1 MPNRKAPEPLRLRRR
16 ALAAAGGSYE
26 EGSAGKSAA
35 GASGTTAAAAS
46 NASPPATSGHGG
58 LYPALTATRWA
69 AGLLFLVLL
78 WAWIKPIAMLSG
90 WRTPDKLGPLLL
102 AMGICVLLDMANMS
116 VWKSVPLKGL
126 AAWLA
131 VGWIFRGSAG
141 EEAFPVGWFR
151 QYGAVLVQDT
161 EAFLA
166 GNAGAI
172 SGEHRTLIFLA
183 GWMVLAGVVQ
193 ALLLHSRR
201 ALWLLAVTWTYLAG
215 LQLWPGVDTTGELI
229 ASGMAG
235 LALLAMLNLDRIG
248 AAGKPELTRTPPA
261 NRPASAAPAAPMN
274 TDSPSA
280 PPANP
285 THVSPA
291 AGESQAISSPGS
303 PVRIAY
309 DRKGRTFVP
318 PWAYG
323 LALTLTLV
331 LFLAAWAGSGGQ
343 KGPLRPLDM
352 GDFSKWGQ
360 SLLSLWSSD
369 GEDSPSARA
378 VFAGGGGVTGYSSG
392 DYRLGGPLTVRDEP
406 VFTARSPVST
416 YWRGESKDYYDGTG
430 WSSRSGGSAEMT
442 DGQMAAPSAQT
453 ITQELLYSGRQDM
466 NLLFAGGRIEQ
477 VEALYTADG
486 SQAPAGSLALD
497 APSGRYDFR
506 ASSGKQLGYARYK
519 ARLNEYPEA
528 ALMNAVGEI
537 PPGVAAAYL
546 QLPDKLPERVREL
559 ALAVSAAGTTPY
571 AKAALLQAYLRE
583 HYRYSLMDVAVPANG
598 QDFTD
603 AFLFGSAGGYCDYFS
618 TSLAV
623 MLRASGVPARWVK
636 GFGPGEVTPD
646 ETGAVQ
652 TIAVSTRNAHSW
664 VELYLPGLG
673 WVAMDPTPGFAGFQP
688 GGTTASPEQALA
700 LHGGSETKSA
710 TGSVRRMLDR
720 WDNSYREFKQAAGE
734 QLSHWSAHTAEALR
748 KHRFTAALLAAAAA
762 PLLYGVLRRRHLLRL
777 MLSLRFRPRG
787 RKGGEMGQRLLDR
800 LWQRVFRLYGPP
812 LPGQTLREYAAET
825 GRRWPGKAEALYEL
839 TELSEKMHFS
849 PEGPAWISG
858 RKLERLWRTFFGP
871 SLVSSPGK
879 LPASGPAG
887 MEPPVSH

>member
-1 MPNRKAPEPLRLRRR
+1 MPNRKVPEQR
-16 ALAAAGGSYE
+16 
-26 EGSAGKSAA
+26 EGFHP
-35 GASGTTAAAAS
+35 AS
-46 NASPPATSGHGG
+46 
-58 LYPALTATRWA
+58 TATRWA

-78 WAWIKPIAMLSG
+78 WSWIKPIAMLSG
-90 WRTPDKLGPLLL
+90 WRTPDKLWPLLL
-102 AMGICVLLDMANMS
+102 AMGICVLLDIAAVS
-116 VWKSVPLKGL
+116 VWKGVPLKGL
-126 AAWLA
+126 AAWLS
-131 VGWIFRGSAG
+131 VGWIFRESAG
-141 EEAFPVGWFR
+141 DGAFLTGWFR

-166 GNAGAI
+166 GNAGAV

-201 ALWLLAVTWTYLAG
+201 ALWLLALTWTYLAG

-229 ASGMAG
+229 ASGAAG
-235 LALLAMLNLDRIG
+235 LALLAVLNLDRIG
-248 AAGKPELTRTPPA
+248 AAGKPELTRTLPA
-261 NRPASAAPAAPMN
+261 SRPAGAAPATPAAPDNPSAAAPAAG
-274 TDSPSA
+274 DI
-280 PPANP
+280 PAV
-285 THVSPA
+285 VSPD
-291 AGESQAISSPGS
+291 S

-309 DRKGRTFVP
+309 DRKGSTFVP
-318 PWAYG
+318 PWTYG

-331 LFLAAWAGSGGQ
+331 LFLAAWGVSGGQ

-352 GDFSKWGQ
+352 GSFNKWAQ
-360 SLLSLWSSD
+360 SLLTLWSSD
-369 GEDSPSARA
+369 GEDGGSAQA

-416 YWRGESKDYYDGTG
+416 YWRGESKDYYDGFG
-430 WSSRSGGSAEMT
+430 WSSRSGSPAEAA
-442 DGQMAAPSAQT
+442 DGQGTESSAQT
-453 ITQELLYSGRQDM
+453 VTQELLYGGRQDM

-486 SQAPAGSLALD
+486 SQAPADSLILD
-497 APSGRYDFR
+497 VPSGRYDFR

-519 ARLNEYPEA
+519 ARLDGYPEA
-528 ALMNAVGEI
+528 ALMNAAGEI
-537 PPGVAAAYL
+537 PPGIAVAYL

-559 ALAVSAAGTTPY
+559 ARAVSAEGPTPY
-571 AKAALLQAYLRE
+571 AKAVLLQAYLRE
-583 HYRYSLMDVAVPANG
+583 HYRYSLTDVAVPANG

-636 GFGPGEVTPD
+636 GFAPGKATPD

-673 WVAMDPTPGFAGFQP
+673 WVPMDPTPGFAGFQP
-688 GGTTASPEQALA
+688 GDTSASPEQVAALQA
-700 LHGGSETKSA
+700 GGPAESSA
-710 TGSVRRMLDR
+710 GPVRRMLAR
-720 WDNSYREFKQAAGE
+720 WDDSYRGLKQAAGE
-734 QLSHWSAHTAEALR
+734 QLSQLSVQSVKALKR
-748 KHRFTAALLAAAAA
+748 HSFTALLLAAAAA

-777 MLSLRFRPRG
+777 MLSLLFRSRG
-787 RKGGEMGQRLLDR
+787 RRGAEMGQRLVER
-800 LWQRVFRLYGPP
+800 LWQRVFRLYGAPS
-812 LPGQTLREYAAET
+812 PGQTLREYAADT
-825 GRRWPGKAEALYEL
+825 GWRWPGKAEALYEL
-839 TELSEKMHFS
+839 TELSEKLHFS

-871 SLVSSPGK
+871 SAASLPGK
-879 LPASGPAG
+879 RPAPGASG
-887 MEPPVSH
+887 MEPPVSQ

>member
-1 MPNRKAPEPLRLRRR
+1 MPNRKAPEP
-16 ALAAAGGSYE
+16 
-26 EGSAGKSAA
+26 
-35 GASGTTAAAAS
+35 
-46 NASPPATSGHGG
+46 GG
-58 LYPALTATRWA
+58 LYPALPGTRWA

-90 WRTPDKLGPLLL
+90 WRTPDKLGPLLV

-131 VGWIFRGSAG
+131 VGWIFRESAG
-141 EEAFPVGWFR
+141 EAAFPVGWFR

-183 GWMVLAGVVQ
+183 GCMVLAGVVQ

-201 ALWLLAVTWTYLAG
+201 ALWLLAVTWMYLAG

-229 ASGMAG
+229 ASGAAG

-248 AAGKPELTRTPPA
+248 AAGRPELTRTPPA
-261 NRPASAAPAAPMN
+261 NRPAGAAPAAPMN

-280 PPANP
+280 QAANLP
-285 THVSPA
+285 HVSPA
-291 AGESQAISSPGS
+291 AAESQAVPSPAS
-303 PVRIAY
+303 PLRIAY
-309 DRKGRTFVP
+309 DRKGKAFVP
-318 PWAYG
+318 PWTYG
-323 LALTLTLV
+323 LALTLTLA

-343 KGPLRPLDM
+343 KGPLRPLDL
-352 GDFSKWGQ
+352 GDFSKWAQ
-360 SLLSLWSSD
+360 SLVSLWTSD
-369 GEDSPSARA
+369 GGDSSSARA

-430 WSSRSGGSAEMT
+430 WSSRSAGPAAAA
-442 DGQMAAPSAQT
+442 DGQTPDSSAQT
-453 ITQELLYSGRQDM
+453 ITQELLYGGRQDM

-486 SQAPAGSLALD
+486 SQAQADSLILD
-497 APSGRYDFR
+497 VLSGRYDFR
-506 ASSGKQLGYARYK
+506 APSGKQLGYARYK
-519 ARLNEYPEA
+519 ARLNEYSEA
-528 ALMNAVGEI
+528 ALMNAAGEI

-546 QLPDKLPERVREL
+546 QLPDKLPERVKEL

-583 HYRYSLMDVAVPANG
+583 HYYYSLTDVAVPANG

-618 TSLAV
+618 TSFAV

-636 GFGPGEVTPD
+636 GFAPGEVTPD
-646 ETGAVQ
+646 EAGGVH

-688 GGTTASPEQALA
+688 ADTSASPEQALA
-700 LHGGSETKSA
+700 LHAGSETKSA
-710 TGSVRRMLDR
+710 TGSVRRLLDR
-720 WDNSYREFKQAAGE
+720 WDNSYRELKQAAGE
-734 QLSHWSAHTAEALR
+734 QFSQWSAQTAEALK
-748 KHRFTAALLAAAAA
+748 KHRLTAALLVAAAA
-762 PLLYGVLRRRHLLRL
+762 PFFYWVLRRRHLLRL
-777 MLSLRFRPRG
+777 MFSLLFRSRG
-787 RKGGEMGQRLLDR
+787 RRGAEIGQRLVER
-800 LWQRVFRLYGPP
+800 LWQRVFRLYGAPS
-812 LPGQTLREYAAET
+812 PGQTLREYAADT

-839 TELSEKMHFS
+839 TELSEKIHFS

-871 SLVSSPGK
+871 SLVASSGK

-887 MEPPVSH
+887 NEPPVSQ

>member
-16 ALAAAGGSYE
+16 ALAAAGAPNE
-26 EGSAGKSAA
+26 EGRAGNAAA
-35 GASGTTAAAAS
+35 GLSGSSTAAASS
-46 NASPPATSGHGG
+46 NASPPAPLGHGG
-58 LYPALTATRWA
+58 MYPALPGTRWA

-90 WRTPDKLGPLLL
+90 WKTPDKLGPLLA

-141 EEAFPVGWFR
+141 EEAFPMSWFR
-151 QYGAVLVQDT
+151 QYGAVLAQDT

-229 ASGMAG
+229 ASGVAG

-261 NRPASAAPAAPMN
+261 NRLAGTAPAAPIN
-274 TDSPSA
+274 TDSPLA
-280 PPANP
+280 PAANTP
-285 THVSPA
+285 HISPA
-291 AGESQAISSPGS
+291 AGETQAVPSPAS

-309 DRKGRTFVP
+309 DRRGRAFVP

-323 LALTLTLV
+323 LALMLTLA

-343 KGPLRPLDM
+343 KGPLRPLEM
-352 GDFSKWGQ
+352 GDFSKWAQ
-360 SLLSLWSSD
+360 TLVSLWSSD

-416 YWRGESKDYYDGTG
+416 YWRGESKDYYDGSG
-430 WSSRSGGSAEMT
+430 WSSRSAGPADAA
-442 DGQMAAPSAQT
+442 DGQTADLFAQT
-453 ITQELLYSGRQDM
+453 VTQELLYSGRQDM

-477 VEALYTADG
+477 VEALYAADG

-506 ASSGKQLGYARYK
+506 ASSGKQLGYARFK
-519 ARLNEYPEA
+519 ARLNGYPEA
-528 ALMNAVGEI
+528 ALMNAAGEI
-537 PPGVAAAYL
+537 SPGIAAAYL

-559 ALAVSAAGTTPY
+559 ALAVSAHGTTAY

-583 HYRYSLMDVAVPANG
+583 HYRYSLTDVAVPANG
-598 QDFTD
+598 QDFVD

-623 MLRASGVPARWVK
+623 MLRASGIPARWVK
-636 GFGPGEVTPD
+636 GFAPGEATPD

-688 GGTTASPEQALA
+688 ADTSASPEQALA
-700 LHGGSETKSA
+700 LHTEREAASSA
-710 TGSVRRMLDR
+710 GPVRRLLEQ

-748 KHRFTAALLAAAAA
+748 KHRFTALLLAAAAA
-762 PLLYGVLRRRHLLRL
+762 PLLYWVLRRRHLLWL
-777 MLSLRFRPRG
+777 MLSLHFRSRG
-787 RKGGEMGQRLLDR
+787 RKGGEAGQRLVER

-812 LPGQTLREYAAET
+812 VPGQTLREYAAET
-825 GRRWPGKAEALYEL
+825 GRRWPGKADALYEL
-839 TELSEKMHFS
+839 TELSEKIHFS

-871 SLVSSPGK
+871 SLASSGK
-879 LPASGPAG
+879 LPAGGPAG

>member
-1 MPNRKAPEPLRLRRR
+1 MPNRKAPE
-16 ALAAAGGSYE
+16 
-26 EGSAGKSAA
+26 
-35 GASGTTAAAAS
+35 
-46 NASPPATSGHGG
+46 HGG
-58 LYPALTATRWA
+58 IYPALTATRWA

-90 WRTPDKLGPLLL
+90 WRTPDKLGPLLV

-131 VGWIFRGSAG
+131 VGWIFRGSAV

-229 ASGMAG
+229 ASGVAG

-261 NRPASAAPAAPMN
+261 NRLAGAAPAAPMN
-274 TDSPSA
+274 TDSPPA
-280 PPANP
+280 PAVHPP
-285 THVSPA
+285 DVSPA
-291 AGESQAISSPGS
+291 AGDSQAVPSPGS
-303 PVRIAY
+303 PVRIVY
-309 DRKGRTFVP
+309 DRRGRAFVP

-323 LALTLTLV
+323 LALTLTLA
-331 LFLAAWAGSGGQ
+331 LFLGAWAGSGGQ
-343 KGPLRPLDM
+343 KGPLRPLGM
-352 GDFSKWGQ
+352 GDFSKWTQ
-360 SLLSLWSSD
+360 SLLSLWSSN

-430 WSSRSGGSAEMT
+430 WSSRSAGPAEGAV
-442 DGQMAAPSAQT
+442 GQTPDPSAQI
-453 ITQELLYSGRQDM
+453 ITQELLYGGQQVM
-466 NLLFAGGRIEQ
+466 NVLFAGGRIEQ

-486 SQAPAGSLALD
+486 SQAPADSLILD
-497 APSGRYDFR
+497 MPSGRYDFL
-506 ASSGKQLGYARYK
+506 ASSGKQLGYARYN
-519 ARLNEYPEA
+519 ARLDGYPEA
-528 ALMNAVGEI
+528 ALMNAAGEI
-537 PPGVAAAYL
+537 PPGIAAAFL

-583 HYRYSLMDVAVPANG
+583 HYRYSLTDVAVPANG

-603 AFLFGSAGGYCDYFS
+603 AFLFGTAGGYCDYFS

-623 MLRASGVPARWVK
+623 MLRASGIPARWVK
-636 GFGPGEVTPD
+636 GFAPGEVSPD

-688 GGTTASPEQALA
+688 KDTSASPEQALA
-700 LHGGSETKSA
+700 LHGGSKWESA
-710 TGSVRRMLDR
+710 TGSVRQLLER
-720 WDNSYREFKQAAGE
+720 WDNSYREVKQAAGE
-734 QLSHWSAHTAEALR
+734 QLSQWSAQTAEALK

-762 PLLYGVLRRRHLLRL
+762 PLIYWVLRRRHLLRL
-777 MLSLRFRPRG
+777 MLSLCFRSRG
-787 RKGGEMGQRLLDR
+787 QKGGEMGQRLVER
-800 LWQRVFRLYGPP
+800 LWQRVFQLYGTP

-839 TELSEKMHFS
+839 TELAEKMHFS

-871 SLVSSPGK
+871 SLVSPPGK
-879 LPASGPAG
+879 RYPPGASG
-887 MEPPVSH
+887 MEPPVSQ

>member
-1 MPNRKAPEPLRLRRR
+1 MPNRKALDPLRPQRQDQPVPGVSEAVERSGGGDGT
-16 ALAAAGGSYE
+16 AYPAAAPHTSLPYTAPAA
-26 EGSAGKSAA
+26 SA
-35 GASGTTAAAAS
+35 ASGTAEDHGLRPAL
-46 NASPPATSGHGG
+46 PATR
-58 LYPALTATRWA
+58 LA

-78 WAWIKPIAMLSG
+78 WSWITPIAMLSG
-90 WRTPDKLGPLLL
+90 WRSPDKLWPLLV
-102 AMGICVLLDMANMS
+102 AMGICVLLDMANIS

-131 VGWIFRGSAG
+131 VGWIFFGSGGGAS
-141 EEAFPVGWFR
+141 FLPGWVR
-151 QYGAVLVQDT
+151 QYGSVLAQDM
-161 EAFLA
+161 EAILA

-201 ALWLLAVTWTYLAG
+201 ALWLLAVTWAFLAG

-229 ASGMAG
+229 ASGTAG

-248 AAGKPELTRTPPA
+248 AAGRPELTRTPPA
-261 NRPASAAPAAPMN
+261 TRPASAARAAPMN
-274 TDSPSA
+274 TDP
-280 PPANP
+280 
-285 THVSPA
+285 
-291 AGESQAISSPGS
+291 SPGS
-303 PVRIAY
+303 LVQIAY
-309 DRKGRTFVP
+309 ARKGSTFVP

-331 LFLAAWAGSGGQ
+331 LFLGAWAGSGGQ
-343 KGPLRPLDM
+343 KGPLRPLAA
-352 GDFSKWGQ
+352 GNFNTWAQ

-369 GEDSPSARA
+369 GEDSPSARP
-378 VFAGGGGVTGYSSG
+378 VFAGGGGVTGYNSG

-430 WSSRSGGSAEMT
+430 WSSRSAGPAEW
-442 DGQMAAPSAQT
+442 AAELAQNPSAQT
-453 ITQELLYSGRQDM
+453 ITQELLYGGRQDM

-486 SQAPAGSLALD
+486 SQAPADSLILD
-497 APSGRYDFR
+497 VPSGRYDFR

-519 ARLNEYPEA
+519 ARLNGYSEA
-528 ALMNAVGEI
+528 ALINAAGEI
-537 PPGVAAAYL
+537 PPGIAAAYL

-559 ALAVSAAGTTPY
+559 ARAVSAAGTTSY

-583 HYRYSLMDVAVPANG
+583 HYRYSLTDVAVPANG

-636 GFGPGEVTPD
+636 GFAPGEVTPD

-688 GGTTASPEQALA
+688 ADTSALTEQALA
-700 LHGGSETKSA
+700 LHGGSEPESSA
-710 TGSVRRMLDR
+710 GSVRRLLAR
-720 WDNSYREFKQAAGE
+720 WDNSYGELKQAAGE
-734 QLSHWSAHTAEALR
+734 QLSRWSAQTAEAL
-748 KHRFTAALLAAAAA
+748 KKYRFTAVLLVAAAA
-762 PLLYGVLRRRHLLRL
+762 PFFYWVLRRRHLLRF
-777 MLSLRFRPRG
+777 MFSLRFRSRG
-787 RKGGEMGQRLLDR
+787 RKGSEAGRRLVDR
-800 LWQRVFRLYGPP
+800 LWQHVFRLYGSP
-812 LPGQTLREYAAET
+812 LPGQTLREYAADT
-825 GRRWPGKAEALYEL
+825 GRRWPCKAEALYEL

-858 RKLERLWRTFFGP
+858 RKLERLWRTFFG
-871 SLVSSPGK
+871 SSAASPPGK
-879 LPASGPAG
+879 RHPPGASGIPQ
-887 MEPPVSH
+887 

>member
-1 MPNRKAPEPLRLRRR
+1 MPNRKAHEPLRLRRR
-16 ALAAAGGSYE
+16 ALAAAGT
-26 EGSAGKSAA
+26 SAA
-35 GASGTTAAAAS
+35 GPSGSTAAASS
-46 NASPPATSGHGG
+46 NVSPPVPSGHGG
-58 LYPALTATRWA
+58 LYPALPGTRWA

-90 WRTPDKLGPLLL
+90 WRTPDKLGPLLA

-141 EEAFPVGWFR
+141 EEAFPSGWFR

-229 ASGMAG
+229 ASGVAG

-248 AAGKPELTRTPPA
+248 ASGKPELTRTPPA
-261 NRPASAAPAAPMN
+261 NRPAGTAPAAPMN
-274 TDSPSA
+274 PDSPSA
-280 PPANP
+280 PAANLS
-285 THVSPA
+285 HVSPA
-291 AGESQAISSPGS
+291 AGESHAVPSPGS

-309 DRKGRTFVP
+309 DRKGSPFVP

-323 LALTLTLV
+323 LALTLTLA
-331 LFLAAWAGSGGQ
+331 LFLGAWAGSGGQ

-352 GDFSKWGQ
+352 GDFSKWAQ
-360 SLLSLWSSD
+360 TLVSLWSSD

-416 YWRGESKDYYDGTG
+416 YWRGESKDYYDGFG
-430 WSSRSGGSAEMT
+430 WSSRSTGPPEE
-442 DGQMAAPSAQT
+442 AAGPAQDPSAQT
-453 ITQELLYSGRQDM
+453 ITQELLYGGRQDV

-486 SQAPAGSLALD
+486 SQAPADSLILD
-497 APSGRYDFR
+497 VPSGRYDFR
-506 ASSGKQLGYARYK
+506 TSSGKQLGYARYK
-519 ARLNEYPEA
+519 ARLNGYSEA
-528 ALMNAVGEI
+528 ALLNAAGEI
-537 PPGVAAAYL
+537 PPGIAAAYL

-559 ALAVSAAGTTPY
+559 ALAVSGAGTTSY
-571 AKAALLQAYLRE
+571 AKAALLQTYLQE
-583 HYRYSLMDVAVPANG
+583 HYRYSLTDVAVPANG
-598 QDFTD
+598 QDFVE

-636 GFGPGEVTPD
+636 GFAPGEITPD

-673 WVAMDPTPGFAGFQP
+673 WVAMDPTPGFAGFQS
-688 GGTTASPEQALA
+688 GDTSASPEQVLA
-700 LHGGSETKSA
+700 LHGRSERGSPS
-710 TGSVRRMLDR
+710 GSVRQLLAR

-734 QLSHWSAHTAEALR
+734 QLSRWSAHTAESL
-748 KHRFTAALLAAAAA
+748 KEHRFTAALLAAAAA
-762 PLLYGVLRRRHLLRL
+762 PLLYWVLRRRHLLRL
-777 MLSLRFRPRG
+777 MLSLCFRSRG
-787 RKGGEMGQRLLDR
+787 RKGGEAGQRLVER

-849 PEGPAWISG
+849 PEGLAWISG

-871 SLVSSPGK
+871 SAASLSPVKRHPPG
-879 LPASGPAG
+879 ASG